1 MYAGPPRE
9 IDEPGRVEENPI
21 FLYLDAFDSNTAEV
35 MQLKEDYEKTGVPN
49 KVLKD
54 RLTEVLNAKL
64 EPFRER
70 RAKYEANMP
79 LVKEAIE
86 AGTNRMRTIS
96 RETMEMVRDALDM
109 NYLER
114 Y

>member
-1 MYAGPPRE
+1 
-9 IDEPGRVEENPI
+9 
-21 FLYLDAFDSNTAEV
+21 
-35 MQLKEDYEKTGVPN
+35 
-49 KVLKD
+49 
-54 RLTEVLNAKL
+54 
-64 EPFRER
+64 
-70 RAKYEANMP
+70 MP

-86 AGTNRMRTIS
+86 AGTNRMRMIS